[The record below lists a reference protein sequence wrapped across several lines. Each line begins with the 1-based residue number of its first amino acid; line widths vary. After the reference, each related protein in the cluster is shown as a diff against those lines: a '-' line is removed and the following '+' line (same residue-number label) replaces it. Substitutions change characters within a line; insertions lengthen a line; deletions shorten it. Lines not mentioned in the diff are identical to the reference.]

1 MSRLLLFFGMFL
13 LLASSV
19 CALSAESDLNLSV
32 DNVSSFVTLN
42 VTLLENETMFVSP
55 LVLDSRLNYSYPDQ
69 LYFSNATETLRINVS
84 SVYEFVSDEVVN
96 SSFNLTNS
104 LNNNSYEFV
113 VTTNVFADPHFN
125 ESKEFFIDVVNGEYF
140 VNISTNLIPKTGS
153 LAYRINGLSGEVLE
167 ISCPVDTWLSCPVN
181 STFGVNNAT
190 QFNINYSIPEDAPIG
205 LKNYSVV
212 FRTGNITLNKSILFN
227 IYEPDLILQQ
237 YVFDEAC
244 FVEDVNGDLTLTYDC
259 ILEYQ
264 AFQYEQTV
272 QIINKLREEKNKN
285 CKVVENVTEHVYV
298 GNVEEEVLDQLNIC
312 RSDRDSARDDFN
324 TCQSKLSEKEN
335 LLGSCNTDLKNA
347 ERKLLNNET
356 TCLENVFATSVKLK
370 EDAARDRNE
379 TMQLAKEY
387 RSKTVW
393 TLILLVFLFLLV
405 VGFFIYQKAV
415 KKEAWS

>member
-1 MSRLLLFFGMFL
+1 MNKFFLFIGVFL
-13 LLASSV
+13 LLVSSV
-19 CALSAESDLNLSV
+19 SALSAETDLNLSV
-32 DNVSSFVTLN
+32 DNVSSVVTLN
-42 VTLLENETMFVSP
+42 VTLLQNETMFVSP
-55 LVLDSRLNYSYPDQ
+55 VSLDDRLNYSFPDEIFF
-69 LYFSNATETLRINVS
+69 YNATEELRINVS
-84 SVYEFVSDEVVN
+84 PVYEFVSDEQVN

-113 VTTNVFADPHFN
+113 VITNVFADPHFN

-140 VNISTNLIPKTGS
+140 VNISTNLVPKTGS
-153 LAYRINGLSGEVLE
+153 LAYRINGLSGEVLN
-167 ISCPVDTWLSCPVN
+167 ISCPVDSWLSCPAN
-181 STFGVNNAT
+181 STFGSNNAT
-190 QFNINYSIPEDAPIG
+190 QFNINYSIPETAPIG

-212 FRTGNITLNKSILFN
+212 FQTGNITLQKNILFN
-227 IYEPDLILQQ
+227 IYEPELILQQ
-237 YVFDEAC
+237 YVFDESC

-285 CKVVENVTEHVYV
+285 CKVVENVTDHVYV
-298 GNVEEEVLDQLNIC
+298 GNIEEEVLDQLNIC

-370 EDAARDRNE
+370 EEAAFDRNE

-387 RSKTVW
+387 RKKTIW
-393 TLILLVFLFLLV
+393 TVVLVVFLFLLV